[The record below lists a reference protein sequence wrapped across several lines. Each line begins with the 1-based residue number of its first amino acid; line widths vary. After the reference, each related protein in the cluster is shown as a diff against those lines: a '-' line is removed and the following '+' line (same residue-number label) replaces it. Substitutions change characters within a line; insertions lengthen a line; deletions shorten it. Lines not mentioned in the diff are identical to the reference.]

1 MVGRGCGLI
10 VNLDNEK
17 GHKNWT
23 WNGKL
28 GLTKQK
34 ESELAGSSREDRF
47 NKELGI
53 WTADVELPE

>member
-1 MVGRGCGLI
+1 MGRGSGLI

-28 GLTKQK
+28 RLTKQK

-47 NKELGI
+47 NKELDI
-53 WTADVELPE
+53 WTADVELPA